1 MKKIL
6 IIGSNGF
13 IGKNLINA
21 IDHKKNKIFLI
32 DKLKPSRVEL
42 YDYKKK
48 KIIFKKI
55 DITKL
60 SDFKSISK
68 IKFDVVYHLASVVG
82 VSRVLDPEI
91 TINTIINGSLNVIKN
106 LIRKNTLF
114 IFFSTSESY
123 GNNPKLP
130 WKEEDSM
137 VLGSYKIP
145 RWNYAKSKSLIESL
159 IYEKSKTLKFDYLI
173 LRLFNVYGPYQSDN
187 FITSNII
194 NKCLKNKT
202 CYLNFPGTQTRCFT
216 YINDLIEFLLKV
228 LTIKKIKSGLYNVGN
243 NKKTNVKD
251 LIKLIIKLTKSKS
264 KIKVNKFNVLNK
276 KLMQDV
282 IHRQPNINKIYKHYK
297 WKPKTNL
304 KDGLKKTI
312 NFFNQTSE

>member
-1 MKKIL
+1 
-6 IIGSNGF
+6 
-13 IGKNLINA
+13 
-21 IDHKKNKIFLI
+21 
-32 DKLKPSRVEL
+32 
-42 YDYKKK
+42 
-48 KIIFKKI
+48 
-55 DITKL
+55 
-60 SDFKSISK
+60 
-68 IKFDVVYHLASVVG
+68 LASVVG
-82 VSRVLDPEI
+82 VSRVLNPEI

-106 LIRKNTLF
+106 LIKKNTLF

-173 LRLFNVYGPYQSDN
+173 LRLFNVYGPYQSNN

-216 YINDLIEFLLKV
+216 YVDDLIEFLVKV
-228 LTIKKIKSGLYNVGN
+228 LSIKKIKSGLYNIGN
-243 NKKTNVKD
+243 DKKTNVKD
-251 LIKLIIKLTKSKS
+251 LIKLIIKLTRSKS
-264 KIKVNKFNVLNK
+264 KIKSNKFNVLNK

-282 IHRQPNINKIYKHYK
+282 IHRQPNINKIYKDYK

>member
-1 MKKIL
+1 M
-6 IIGSNGF
+6 
-13 IGKNLINA
+13 
-21 IDHKKNKIFLI
+21 
-32 DKLKPSRVEL
+32 
-42 YDYKKK
+42 
-48 KIIFKKI
+48 
-55 DITKL
+55 
-60 SDFKSISK
+60 
-68 IKFDVVYHLASVVG
+68 YHLASVVG
-82 VSRVLDPEI
+82 VSRVLNPEI